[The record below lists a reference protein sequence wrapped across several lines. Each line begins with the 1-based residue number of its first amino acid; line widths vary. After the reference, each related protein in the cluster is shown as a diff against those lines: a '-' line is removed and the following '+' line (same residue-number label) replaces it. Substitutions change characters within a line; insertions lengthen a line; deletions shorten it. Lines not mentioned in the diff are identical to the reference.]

1 MEYIIVILAIV
12 AGCIG
17 IAGALIPA
25 LPGPPLSFVGLLLL
39 LLCDN
44 NEIGIAPIVTA
55 GVMAV
60 VITILDYVAPL
71 WLTKKKGGTKYG
83 MWGAAIGMVAGIF
96 AGPLGIVLCPF
107 IGAFIGELMA
117 KSPTDKAL
125 KTAFISFVAFM
136 LTTGI
141 KFVYS
146 TSILI
151 IIIVEG
157 WKLLFTR

>member
-12 AGCIG
+12 AGCTG

-125 KTAFISFVAFM
+125 KTAFISFAAFM

-151 IIIVEG
+151 IIVVEG
-157 WKLLFTR
+157 WKLLFAK

>member
-12 AGCIG
+12 AGCTG

-125 KTAFISFVAFM
+125 KTAFISFAAFM

-157 WKLLFTR
+157 WKLLFAK

>member
-12 AGCIG
+12 AGCTG

-125 KTAFISFVAFM
+125 KTAFISFAAFM

>member
-125 KTAFISFVAFM
+125 KTAFISFAAFM

-151 IIIVEG
+151 IMIVEG
-157 WKLLFTR
+157 WKLPFTR

>member
-1 MEYIIVILAIV
+1 MDYIIVILAIV
-12 AGCIG
+12 SGCIG

-39 LLCDN
+39 LQCDN
-44 NEIGIAPIVTA
+44 NEIGTVPIVTA
-55 GVMAV
+55 GVMAA
-60 VITILDYVAPL
+60 VITILDYVAPV

-125 KTAFISFVAFM
+125 KTAFISFAAFM